1 MSLISQSNV
10 SYVVALVEVDEGPWC
25 VRDDED
31 NDHAGQKSH
40 HGPVTSA
47 KERSIPCSFRLYEVF
62 QETKVLF
69 VFDE

>member
-1 MSLISQSNV
+1 MSRGIW
-10 SYVVALVEVDEGPWC
+10 YVPYVIALVEVDAGPWC

-40 HGPVTSA
+40 HGSVTSG
-47 KERSIPCSFRLYEVF
+47 KEGLIPCSLRLYEIF

-69 VFDE
+69 VFDK